1 MKVKELIEKL
11 KEYDDEME
19 VVTYDIDTF
28 YKPISCIE
36 TLIKTGE
43 IGVNGDYFDCIPYDE
58 EEREDYLEEDILY
71 VGLS

>member
-11 KEYDDEME
+11 KEYDGEME
-19 VVTYDIDTF
+19 VVTYAVDTF
-28 YKPISCIE
+28 YKPIACIE

-58 EEREDYLEEDILY
+58 ECEDYLEENILY